1 MGNPNYSNFFYLIRA
16 YSLAIKNG
24 RTISDVHDS
33 IKEEREELDLEI
45 SGNGDGRDGIMGE
58 AIDEIASVTDLIFL
72 SNPDV
77 TETQF
82 MDYLSVKLEKW
93 RTKYSDAS
101 FEEVLAQLPQPPC
114 ETASQV
120 ADAKEIFNFAQLS
133 SDEKDSDAEKRILD
147 YLQHRDQRLFHA
159 KNDAIENALGILDT
173 PLGRR
178 RLGTNAVT
186 GLPTDGFYKEV
197 IDTLKNA
204 LK

>member
-133 SDEKDSDAEKRILD
+133 SDEKDSDA
-147 YLQHRDQRLFHA
+147 
-159 KNDAIENALGILDT
+159 
-173 PLGRR
+173 
-178 RLGTNAVT
+178 
-186 GLPTDGFYKEV
+186 
-197 IDTLKNA
+197 
-204 LK
+204 

>member
-1 MGNPNYSNFFYLIRA
+1 
-16 YSLAIKNG
+16 
-24 RTISDVHDS
+24 
-33 IKEEREELDLEI
+33 
-45 SGNGDGRDGIMGE
+45 
-58 AIDEIASVTDLIFL
+58 
-72 SNPDV
+72 
-77 TETQF
+77 

-147 YLQHRDQRLFHA
+147 YLQHRDQRLFQA

>member
-147 YLQHRDQRLFHA
+147 YLQHRDQRLFQA